1 MLGRHRVTVLVF
13 ENRQAGSQ
21 RGGSSRGGGGG
32 VRFPTWPPAP
42 SVVLNDS
49 LGGTD
54 GGGFRGSDLH
64 SLRTHVPAPLLAG
77 TLAILTAAKGRA
89 SPERWPVSLG
99 APVSI
104 TGRERPPCVAT

>member
-1 MLGRHRVTVLVF
+1 MRAPLSSSLGVSLGEEMLGRHRVTVLVF

-54 GGGFRGSDLH
+54 EGGS
-64 SLRTHVPAPLLAG
+64 
-77 TLAILTAAKGRA
+77 
-89 SPERWPVSLG
+89 G
-99 APVSI
+99 ALICTP
-104 TGRERPPCVAT
+104 